1 MIPTEAESAMRSHL
15 EAEYVDRLQREN
27 ATLRETL
34 ENERKFLAA
43 SREVYSEAMSRLAAL
58 EAENKAL
65 RDRFAEA
72 DTERN
77 GAQMALRRA
86 YDAASRAADM
96 RAAGN
101 ALARHVAEDT
111 RGQTAR
117 RIVQAWEEAAR

>member
-1 MIPTEAESAMRSHL
+1 MS
-15 EAEYVDRLQREN
+15 Q
-27 ATLRETL
+27 
-34 ENERKFLAA
+34 
-43 SREVYSEAMSRLAAL
+43 SEMQARLAAL

-117 RIVQAWEEAAR
+117 QLVQAWKEASQ